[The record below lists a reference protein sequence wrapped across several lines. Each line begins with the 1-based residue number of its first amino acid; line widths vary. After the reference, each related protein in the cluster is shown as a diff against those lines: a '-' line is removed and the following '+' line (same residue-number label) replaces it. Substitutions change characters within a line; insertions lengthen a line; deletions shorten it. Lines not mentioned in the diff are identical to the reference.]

1 MGHARVRLGEDALD
15 KKRVEEMYV
24 RFLRLEDMFLGLT
37 EHVPLVADLADPR
50 YSVASPKAAE
60 FGLECCMWI
69 ETLMGELLSD
79 KRWDDKVP
87 SIQDVRDKG
96 ILNMDV
102 YREPMGKWMGFS
114 RGGYAIR
121 DLGGPEIVP
130 FAEWADEK
138 NPQNPEWFR
147 IYSKYKH
154 RRFELD
160 KRFTM
165 GHALKAY
172 VTLVMLVNHWRPRPL
187 PFTRVLE
194 GV

>member
-1 MGHARVRLGEDALD
+1 VGHARVRLGEDALD

-121 DLGGPEIVP
+121 
-130 FAEWADEK
+130 
-138 NPQNPEWFR
+138 WFR